1 MWCGSAIDRGGAPIF
16 LASLLTAF
24 LLLAAVV
31 VPAEAQRL
39 TYSAGQPVFPAYEGW
54 TERADGSLAFMFG
67 YMNENWEETPNIPV
81 GDENFFAP
89 GPEDRGQPTFFL
101 PRRNRFVFEVPVPEG
116 FEEDDELVWT
126 IEANGQEY
134 SAYATLRQ
142 DYYVDNVV
150 IMSET
155 GALGAGTSS
164 PEMRANEPPV
174 IDVESETRMEARVG
188 EPVRLVARVT
198 DDGQPSKGR
207 DAIRSSRSDSGD
219 DSDDD
224 GEEGDESADGA
235 TDDEGSAGAP
245 GAGESS
251 DAESGDEDA
260 DPTPREKLAR
270 ALRLSTATSTVSKRL
285 GLHLTWFPYRGPDG
299 VDLDE
304 VVVFDPPQTKPWED
318 TRPFANSP
326 WAVAW
331 EPPELPEDGRW
342 TTEVTFEQPGIY
354 VLRGRADDGGLYSD
368 VEVTIE
374 VVRPSAE

>member
-1 MWCGSAIDRGGAPIF
+1 M
-16 LASLLTAF
+16 LLGIV
-24 LLLAAVV
+24 LLMAAAV

-39 TYSAGQPVFPAYEGW
+39 TYSEGQPVFPAYEGW
-54 TERADGSLAFMFG
+54 TEKADGSLAFMFG
-67 YMNENWEETPNIPV
+67 YMNENWEETPNLPV
-81 GDENFFAP
+81 GTENFFSP
-89 GPEDRGQPTFFL
+89 GPADRGQPTYFL

-116 FEEDDELVWT
+116 FGEDDELVWT
-126 IEANGQEY
+126 VEANGERY
-134 SAYATLRQ
+134 SAYATLRP

-174 IDVESETRMEARVG
+174 IDVETDMRMEARVG
-188 EPVRLVARVT
+188 EPLRLVATVT

-207 DAIRSSRSDSGD
+207 DALRASRDDGD
-219 DSDDD
+219 D
-224 GEEGDESADGA
+224 
-235 TDDEGSAGAP
+235 DDEDSEAR
-245 GAGESS
+245 E
-251 DAESGDEDA
+251 
-260 DPTPREKLAR
+260 PTPREQLAR

-285 GLHLTWFPYRGPDG
+285 GLHLTWFSYRGPDG

-304 VVVFDPPQTKPWED
+304 VVSFDPPQTKPWED

-331 EPPELPEDGRW
+331 EPPELPEDDRW
-342 TTEVTFEQPGIY
+342 ITEVTFQQPGTY

-368 VEVTIE
+368 VEVTVE
-374 VVRPSAE
+374 VGRPSAE